1 MSVRHPRGDTELAV
15 GYMSLEFRRR
25 SGLDKYIQRLSGY
38 SGKKDP
44 WLSEF
49 TMERKA
55 KTK

>member
-15 GYMSLEFRRR
+15 SYMSLEFRRR

-38 SGKKDP
+38 SVKKDP
-44 WLSEF
+44 RLSEF
-49 TMERKA
+49 TMEWKA